1 MPQVLR
7 PEFIGS
13 ITKLSSTQISIDASN
28 VIIGGQQYNT
38 SAITVSTNGA
48 GLNGLDT
55 GTITANQFYYIFLVK
70 SGLSV
75 GGVISLNSTPTGFSA
90 YKLVG
95 QCTTQSASTSLEA
108 ANNAI
113 VDATPIGQI
122 MSAMLTE
129 AQFRA
134 IHGPGW
140 ILADG
145 RTTGVASSKYGLLT
159 AATSVPDLRGMVL
172 RGKNNSRADG
182 DQDPSGERVLGSL
195 QGQATAKNGL
205 INSSSA
211 VSVSGNKDQFNSN
224 QSTAEHSHALT
235 NSVYVASTENFGGGG
250 NQGEGANNGIVSS
263 TTTSGGHNHSWTGSF
278 SASGTASAQTITG
291 DTETRMRNVAVNHF
305 IKIN

>member
-1 MPQVLR
+1 MGQVLR

-13 ITKLSSTQISIDASN
+13 ITKLGATQISIAASN
-28 VIIGGQQYNT
+28 VIIGGQQHNT

-55 GTITANQFYYIFLVK
+55 GTIAANQFYYIFLVK

-182 DQDPSGERVLGSL
+182 SQDPGGERGLGSF

-205 INSSSA
+205 TASASSSQA
-211 VSVSGNKDQFNSN
+211 NVTGAYSQFQHDHDVTVSNVSVSDANSGYLTAGGDNVGNGQSVNDSIITANSFTWN
-224 QSTAEHSHALT
+224 
-235 NSVYVASTENFGGGG
+235 G
-250 NQGEGANNGIVSS
+250 N
-263 TTTSGGHNHSWTGSF
+263 F
-278 SASGTASAQTITG
+278 SASGTADAQTITIGAG
-291 DTETRMRNVAVNHF
+291 DAETRMRNVAVNHF